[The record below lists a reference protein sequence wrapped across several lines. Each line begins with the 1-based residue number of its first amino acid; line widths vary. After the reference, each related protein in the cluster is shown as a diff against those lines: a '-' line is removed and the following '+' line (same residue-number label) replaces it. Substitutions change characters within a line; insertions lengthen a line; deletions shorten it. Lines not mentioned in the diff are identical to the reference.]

1 MEGRRVG
8 VPKKDQKRMGL
19 NVAIDTN
26 VFIGVK
32 NKDSSYSFSK
42 VVLDWI
48 DEGRVKGVV
57 STVVIAEM
65 CAGYYEA
72 KELREKD
79 DFLVHLLS
87 SPNYEVVEVSAS
99 VADEAGRIRAVTGLR
114 LPDALIVAS
123 ALKRGGKH
131 MVSNDVSLKKASEFI
146 NVLTPREFVEELE
159 AEKRQGSQTI

>member
-1 MEGRRVG
+1 
-8 VPKKDQKRMGL
+8 MGL

-48 DEGRVKGVV
+48 DEGRVKGIV

-65 CAGYYEA
+65 CAGYYET

-79 DFLVHLLS
+79 DFLAHLLS
-87 SPNYEVVEVSAS
+87 SPNYEVVEVSAG

-114 LPDALIVAS
+114 LPDALVVATG
-123 ALKRGGKH
+123 LKRRGKH
-131 MVSNDVSLKKASEFI
+131 LVSNDVSLKRANEII
-146 NVLTPREFVEELE
+146 NVLTPREFVEELQ
-159 AEKRQGSQTI
+159 AQKGQGA

>member
-1 MEGRRVG
+1 
-8 VPKKDQKRMGL
+8 MGL

-48 DEGRVKGVV
+48 DEGRVKGIV

-65 CAGYYEA
+65 CAGYYET

-79 DFLVHLLS
+79 DFLAHLLS
-87 SPNYEVVEVSAS
+87 SPNYEVVEVSAG

-114 LPDALIVAS
+114 LPDALVVATG
-123 ALKRGGKH
+123 LKRRGKH
-131 MVSNDVSLKKASEFI
+131 LVSNDVSLKRANEFI
-146 NVLTPREFVEELE
+146 NVLTPREFVEELQ
-159 AEKRQGSQTI
+159 AQKGQGA